1 VSTPRPPGFMLALL
15 PLCVWGLRRCCSE
28 AVAATDARVPE
39 DIFFDVSG
47 ATDVSQAAARPPQG
61 PRAVESASY
70 AAGGGGVGGQVRQDL
85 PILAAQVRPTPA
97 PLDKAPAGRAVQGAR
112 CSRSPPLSSGAPCAG
127 AEDARCGAR
136 TWRRR

>member
-1 VSTPRPPGFMLALL
+1 VSAPRPPGFMLALL
-15 PLCVWGLRRCCSE
+15 PLCVWGLHHCCSE

-70 AAGGGGVGGQVRQDL
+70 AAAAGGGGAGSARPSDPGSAG
-85 PILAAQVRPTPA
+85 AAA
-97 PLDKAPAGRAVQGAR
+97 PPPPDEAPAGRAVQGAP
-112 CSRSPPLSSGAPCAG
+112 CSCPVSTGGEGRNVSS
-127 AEDARCGAR
+127 
-136 TWRRR
+136 